1 MKIIKIILS
10 VIVVL
15 VIISTINSA
24 FAQMDNFVKQE
35 CPMTNIT
42 ENYPPPFKPTATGEY
57 YFNAIVVYVM
67 FKDEAALNGGELLN
81 GLWPVNTTNGPNY
94 KGTMLAENK
103 NNLTDWWNAY
113 SPSTQ
118 SISSWF
124 CEVSKGTMHVVGKE
138 YFVKLDHDTA
148 YYQAPEKGESA
159 VNKDIYAKLN
169 EQLIYWPDF
178 DNWTYNSDG
187 TITHGSDG
195 VIDMIYKVHRYK
207 YSGIFSEGD
216 ASGFAYLGT
225 ANNEMHYLVDQN
237 NMKSVYGGFPN
248 YTANEMKGSGL
259 TVVGNTSSGVLTRG
273 GVMGRIWHEHGHYTF
288 GAVHGRIGLMGDLV
302 GDTFMNPFEQIDINY
317 VTPHYSN
324 VPYEEL
330 ILNDISGR
338 NISYPSSIRVQL
350 PSSEILIA
358 NRNKISNWDRPMLG
372 DVAYGDFL
380 RETSYGQGIYFYHIS
395 SLGNPGYISQDIECS
410 DGLWN
415 WVQDGYDAPDWDVN
429 TAWLPVL
436 KRTNPVRGV
445 NDNGYGINVNDY
457 PNTEKDGL
465 TIKGNTTLNTVES
478 KWFSIGKKRTST
490 TDGIDRIS
498 TNEEEN
504 WTSRENQID
513 RWDAWQKDEIFSP
526 YSSPS
531 TTTYSSTSPNSGV
544 FIWIKDFNES
554 TKQATIRIYRDIALN
569 PNNGWTE
576 DDILAATPPSKP
588 MGIKIDRTDCINKVR
603 YPVITW
609 SHNIEP
615 DMLQGMNPVYK
626 RYKIF
631 RAHCDMNNVP
641 GNFYEIGDTLI
652 HKDVTPSY
660 IDYNTYGSCD
670 ENSGSTTDNRI
681 RYKIKAVDNT
691 ALASVYSD
699 FVSIVTRYL
708 NKGDGDSMVPLTESP
723 KTYNLSQNYPN
734 PFNPVTK
741 INFALPKQGFV
752 ALKIYDITGREIQTL
767 VSEVKQAG
775 YYSVDFNGSS
785 LSSGVY
791 FYKIQSG
798 DFISVKRMVLIK

>member
-1 MKIIKIILS
+1 
-10 VIVVL
+10 
-15 VIISTINSA
+15 
-24 FAQMDNFVKQE
+24 
-35 CPMTNIT
+35 MTNINEYYT
-42 ENYPPPFKPTATGEY
+42 APFQPTATGSGV
-57 YFNAIVVYVM
+57 FNALVVYVM
-67 FKDEAALNGGELLN
+67 FDNESFDANN
-81 GLWPVNTTNGPNY
+81 TSWPANTLTGPDF
-94 KGTMLAENK
+94 KGTMLAGTK
-103 NNLTDWWNAY
+103 NDITDWWNAY
-113 SPSTQ
+113 NPNTQ

-124 CEVSKGTMHVVGKE
+124 CEISKGTMHVVGE
-138 YFVKLDHDTA
+138 ERFVKLDHDVA
-148 YYQAPEKGESA
+148 YYQVSGRGETE

-169 EQLIYWPDF
+169 EQGIDWPKF
-178 DNWTYNSDG
+178 DKWEYHSDG
-187 TITHGSDG
+187 TITNNQDG

-207 YSGIFSEGD
+207 YSGIFSEAD

-225 ANNEMHYLVDQN
+225 ANNEMHYLVDPN
-237 NMKSVYGGFPN
+237 NLMYVYGGFPN
-248 YTANEMKGSGL
+248 YTTNEMKGSGL
-259 TVVGNTSSGVLTRG
+259 TVVGNTTSGVLTKG
-273 GVMGRIWHEHGHYTF
+273 GILGRIWHEHGHYTF

-302 GDTFMNPFEQIDINY
+302 GDTFMNPFEQIHINY

-338 NISYPSSIRVQL
+338 NTSNPSSIRVQL

-395 SLGNPGYISQDIECS
+395 ELGSPGYISQDIECS

-415 WVQDGYDAPDWDVN
+415 WVQDGYAAPDWDAN
-429 TAWLPVL
+429 NAWLPVL

-445 NDNGYGINVNDY
+445 NDDGYGVNVNVY
-457 PNTEKDGL
+457 PNTVKDGL
-465 TIKGNTTLNTVES
+465 TIRGNTTVNTVES

-544 FIWIKDFNES
+544 FIWLKDFNES
-554 TKQATIRIYRDIALN
+554 TKQATLRIYRDVTYN

-588 MGIKIDRTDCINKVR
+588 MGLKLSLSECIDSKV
-603 YPVITW
+603 YPVLTW
-609 SHNIEP
+609 THNTEP
-615 DMLQGMNPVYK
+615 DMLQNLQVPVSK
-626 RYKIF
+626 RYKIY
-631 RAHCDMNNVP
+631 RATNNYDCVP
-641 GNFYEIGDTLI
+641 QIYNEIADVYI
-652 HKDVTPSY
+652 DKDVTPTY
-660 IDYNTYGSCD
+660 TDLTTYGYCVPAQV
-670 ENSGSTTDNRI
+670 DNFRI

-691 ALASVYSD
+691 NWASVYSD
-699 FVSIVTRYL
+699 FVATSTVAL
-708 NKGDGDSMVPLTESP
+708 KKGGAMPPMLEKPITFR
-723 KTYNLSQNYPN
+723 LSQNYPN
-734 PFNPVTK
+734 PFNPTTK
-741 INFALPKQGFV
+741 INYALPKQGFV
-752 ALKIYDITGREIQTL
+752 TLKIYDITGREIQTL
-767 VSEVKQAG
+767 VNEFKQSG
-775 YYSVDFNGSS
+775 YYSIDFNGSS

-798 DFISVKRMVLIK
+798 DFVSVKRMVLIK